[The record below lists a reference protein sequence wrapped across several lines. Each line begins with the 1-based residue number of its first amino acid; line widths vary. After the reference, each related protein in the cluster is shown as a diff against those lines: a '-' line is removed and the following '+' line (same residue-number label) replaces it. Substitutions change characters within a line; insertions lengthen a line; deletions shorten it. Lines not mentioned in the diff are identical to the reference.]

1 MPNRVRNPW
10 HKRFANAGHTWL
22 QDILHGYC
30 INERLNITTDTF
42 WALRFVRNENL
53 TVHSLESIV
62 WPTSFILDLMSI
74 PLIHLGFSTATVL
87 RLLGLAGKQGEQGL
101 YANGDSCELG
111 GRYGDFSWCRCWFA
125 ILKSMEFFAF
135 PFSIGAL
142 GILIHGDGLLFFTSP
157 SSPPCKFL

>member
-74 PLIHLGFSTATVL
+74 PLVIWDFQPL
-87 RLLGLAGKQGEQGL
+87 RCYESWDWP
-101 YANGDSCELG
+101 ANKENKENKDCT
-111 GRYGDFSWCRCWFA
+111 R
-125 ILKSMEFFAF
+125 MET
-135 PFSIGAL
+135 
-142 GILIHGDGLLFFTSP
+142 HVN
-157 SSPPCKFL
+157 